1 MGNRINT
8 PWASGPGELLRHG
21 LNLLQKD
28 TDSNRR
34 IAMICIDNSIELM
47 MKTFLGLPKRI
58 SGIQISRKEYSDI
71 CESFPKLLDGIEEYA
86 SEKISGIDL
95 GEIEWFH
102 RLRNE
107 LYHQGNG
114 LTVERINAEVYAEI
128 ANLLFL
134 NLFGFKLIEDK
145 NDKTDLLGKFMNSWI
160 NFERIVKEM
169 AFIMDDNE
177 KIRVPL
183 DAIRYLHKYNVISA
197 ADLKE
202 LDNIRNIRNQIVHG
216 LQNHEQIIDEKLI
229 NDLNKLVEKIK
240 SKVIVDTL

>member
-1 MGNRINT
+1 MTDKANP

-21 LNLLQKD
+21 LKLLQKD

-34 IAMICIDNSIELM
+34 IAMICIDNSVELM

-58 SGIQISRKEYSDI
+58 TAIQISRKDYSEM

-86 SEKISGIDL
+86 SDKIKGIDL

-114 LTVERINAEVYAEI
+114 LTVERTNAEVYAEI

-145 NDKTDLLGKFMNSWI
+145 DDKTDLLGKFMNSWI
-160 NFERIVKEM
+160 HFERM
-169 AFIMDDNE
+169 AKDMSFVLDDNE
-177 KIRVPL
+177 KIRMPL
-183 DAIRYLHKYNVISA
+183 DAIRFLHRNKIISES
-197 ADLKE
+197 E
-202 LDNIRNIRNQIVHG
+202 LERLDYIRKTRNEIVHG
-216 LQNHEQIIDEKLI
+216 LQNHEKVINEQLI
-229 NDLNKLVEKIK
+229 NDLNSLTDKIEKRTITETK
-240 SKVIVDTL
+240 